1 MLEEKSDNTL
11 GSLLRFLQTQIDM
24 SAGVLETSNVYPPEL
39 NNRANNVN
47 NIDSRVVTP
56 SGDTFNVSTN
66 QVSAFEFMKLN
77 NYIRTQLNP
86 SLVESVGYTMN
97 NVWTHGYNE
106 LNPSDNTLF
115 GTNSAVN
122 NLTVFGET
130 QNVANSTGSQANCD
144 GQYVI
149 NAMFLNG
156 TSPLALNRFAP
167 ILTDSSG
174 AWDFSYILLNDDG
187 EKAPDLIGASFE
199 HVDNE
204 GVTAIDRLLKWAG
217 VVDGSGE
224 VDLDPTSDD
233 ISFSKLQNN
242 VLMQNRLKFMLT
254 MYKIYKI
261 ERACQYGLMKLPLS
275 YIAELLSTKNL
286 TGLDVSGSLK
296 TNQFPN
302 LEYAH
307 DAIKAFV
314 SDALAL
320 DPSLNIENVQRRLFN
335 AFPPDVFFNPLDMS
349 GLAPVNLDGTLRIYY
364 FHVMALIAMSH
375 NNDLNQTQIDFFKNH
390 TIPNWD
396 LQGNPVDVSFGIDF
410 TKHDSLPA
418 PLAGVPVFE
427 DLYYKMKNTFVINNG
442 IHLGNSNV
450 SVVDTPMGHAVL
462 NMYKHLYQNLVD
474 NASDSSVNPLLS
486 LNQFTNVCL
495 MSEFLS
501 CIAYDRNAYRSKVP
515 GVGGAFS
522 APVLTRLQCDYL
534 AKTSNAINYKLLKE
548 FVERSGN
555 DKYAFN
561 YGIWITGSSGK
572 LSDFEEAAAKEDS
585 NFSLPADNDCPCL

>member
-242 VLMQNRLKFMLT
+242 DLMQNR
-254 MYKIYKI
+254 
-261 ERACQYGLMKLPLS
+261 
-275 YIAELLSTKNL
+275 
-286 TGLDVSGSLK
+286 
-296 TNQFPN
+296 
-302 LEYAH
+302 
-307 DAIKAFV
+307 
-314 SDALAL
+314 
-320 DPSLNIENVQRRLFN
+320 
-335 AFPPDVFFNPLDMS
+335 
-349 GLAPVNLDGTLRIYY
+349 
-364 FHVMALIAMSH
+364 
-375 NNDLNQTQIDFFKNH
+375 
-390 TIPNWD
+390 
-396 LQGNPVDVSFGIDF
+396 
-410 TKHDSLPA
+410 
-418 PLAGVPVFE
+418 
-427 DLYYKMKNTFVINNG
+427 
-442 IHLGNSNV
+442 
-450 SVVDTPMGHAVL
+450 
-462 NMYKHLYQNLVD
+462 
-474 NASDSSVNPLLS
+474 
-486 LNQFTNVCL
+486 
-495 MSEFLS
+495 
-501 CIAYDRNAYRSKVP
+501 
-515 GVGGAFS
+515 
-522 APVLTRLQCDYL
+522 
-534 AKTSNAINYKLLKE
+534 
-548 FVERSGN
+548 
-555 DKYAFN
+555 
-561 YGIWITGSSGK
+561 
-572 LSDFEEAAAKEDS
+572 
-585 NFSLPADNDCPCL
+585 